1 MDGFPL
7 LLRYLTRSKSF
18 GPVLPIETMQI
29 LVSSGFAPGG
39 PASVLYRKCWG
50 ATCRRRR
57 TRTHRRRSRS
67 AGVPTKKHRHK
78 DSEGSDLPKTQ
89 VTMPKR
95 GLLLAQDTD
104 NSNQGRDSVGSDLV
118 EDERCGRRA
127 KRRSTKIHRFRGSG
141 LVVGAGHRQETQFSN
156 QFQSHR
162 VTLASRWNRNNELA

>member
-89 VTMPKR
+89 EMTRR
-95 GLLLAQDTD
+95 GDCLAQDSD
-104 NSNQGRDSVGSDLV
+104 KSNQGRDSVGSDLV
-118 EDERCGRRA
+118 EDERCGRR
-127 KRRSTKIHRFRGSG
+127 SVEVPKIKRGSG